1 MQPHNNFLY
10 EKYPVLTYDLL
21 NIPKCP
27 ISDSWGLYTLH
38 ILTKAIMQQYYFYS
52 CTTGWPCSAQTY
64 ITPYMNRHLEQT
76 RWTGQQA
83 NLLQHIYSN
92 FLWQLLVAKQLTCIK
107 VSPKIVD
114 IKKDLHD
121 YYHNICWNAKVNSLP
136 SLPQWCQL
144 K

>member
-1 MQPHNNFLY
+1 M
-10 EKYPVLTYDLL
+10 KSIVCWVTCMIDLL

-27 ISDSWGLYTLH
+27 ISDSWGLYKLH

-52 CTTGWPCSAQTY
+52 CMTGWPCSGQTY
-64 ITPYMNRHLEQT
+64 IYNTIYKQSP
-76 RWTGQQA
+76 WTGQQA

-107 VSPKIVD
+107 ISPKRVD
-114 IKKDLHD
+114 IEKDLHV
-121 YYHNICWNAKVNSLP
+121 YYDNHNICWNAKVNLLP